1 MAIVTIAHET
11 GSGGPEIG
19 IELAKRLGWRYVDR
33 DMLSEAAQRYGV
45 VEDKLTELDEKK
57 PSLFERFDVE
67 TRQYISVLQSA
78 LLDAAEQDNVV
89 INSRGGQMLLRGIPH
104 ALRVFVIA
112 PFELRVKRVMKKMSG
127 QAQEGVDVRTTVEMV
142 RRSDQEKHGR
152 IRYLYDVDWGDPAL
166 YDLVLNTEKLTVD
179 AGVEAIAGL
188 VRSLAATAESRQ
200 QVRDRALSLA
210 RARRAGGAPR
220 HAQVPPERRL
230 RPRGDP
236 SRGDGRARARQR
248 GGADGSGRGRR
259 EEPVARGAA
268 HPALR
273 RLMVCPTS
281 PRRTPTHACG
291 RGGCGHRRDGMPGG
305 SETRRVP
312 ANGMVGAAPPPGD

>member
-45 VEDKLTELDEKK
+45 GEDKLTELDEKK

-67 TRQYISVLQSA
+67 TRQYITVIQSA

-89 INSRGGQMLLRGIPH
+89 INSRGGQMLLRGISH
-104 ALRVFVIA
+104 VLRVFVIA
-112 PFELRVKRVMKKMSG
+112 PFELRVKRVMRKMSG

-166 YDLVLNTEKLTVD
+166 YDLVLNTEKLSVD
-179 AGVEAIAGL
+179 AGVESIAGL
-188 VRSLAATAESRQ
+188 VRSLTVTPESRQ
-200 QVRDRALSLA
+200 QVRDRALGSRV
-210 RARRAGGAPR
+210 RAA
-220 HAQVPPERRL
+220 L
-230 RPRGDP
+230 
-236 SRGDGRARARQR
+236 
-248 GGADGSGRGRR
+248 
-259 EEPVARGAA
+259 AA
-268 HPALR
+268 HPDTRKYRLTVESERGIIRLEGTAALDR
-273 RLMVCPTS
+273 AAEVA
-281 PRRTPTHACG
+281 RTV
-291 RGGCGHRRDGMPGG
+291 PGVVDVKG
-305 SETRRVP
+305 QLLEVP
-312 ANGMVGAAPPPGD
+312 PIPPFVA

>member
-45 VEDKLTELDEKK
+45 GEDKLTELDEKK

-67 TRQYISVLQSA
+67 TRQYITVLQSA

-89 INSRGGQMLLRGIPH
+89 INSRGGQMLLRGISH
-104 ALRVFVIA
+104 VLRVHVIA
-112 PFELRVKRVMKKMSG
+112 PFELRVKRVMKKMAA

-166 YDLVLNTEKLTVD
+166 YDLVLNTEKLKID

-188 VRSLAATAESRQ
+188 VRSLVATAESRQ
-200 QVRDRALSLA
+200 QVRDRALS
-210 RARRAGGAPR
+210 
-220 HAQVPPERRL
+220 
-230 RPRGDP
+230 
-236 SRGDGRARARQR
+236 SRVRSAL
-248 GGADGSGRGRR
+248 
-259 EEPVARGAA
+259 AA
-268 HPALR
+268 HPDTRKYRLSVEADRGVIRLEGTAALER
-273 RLMVCPTS
+273 ATEVA
-281 PRRTPTHACG
+281 RTV
-291 RGGCGHRRDGMPGG
+291 PGVVDVKG
-305 SETRRVP
+305 QLLEVP
-312 ANGMVGAAPPPGD
+312 PIPPFVA